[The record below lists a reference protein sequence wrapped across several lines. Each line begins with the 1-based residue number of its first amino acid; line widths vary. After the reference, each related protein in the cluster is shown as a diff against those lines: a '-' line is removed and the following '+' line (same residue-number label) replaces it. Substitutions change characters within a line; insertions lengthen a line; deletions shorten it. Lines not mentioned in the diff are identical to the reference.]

1 MKASEAS
8 LRAGQHYHHHGG
20 ALSFAMDLNLTFVQV
35 DAVLRRVDV
44 ALHIGPWEV
53 EDMPQ

>member
-53 EDMPQ
+53 EDMPR